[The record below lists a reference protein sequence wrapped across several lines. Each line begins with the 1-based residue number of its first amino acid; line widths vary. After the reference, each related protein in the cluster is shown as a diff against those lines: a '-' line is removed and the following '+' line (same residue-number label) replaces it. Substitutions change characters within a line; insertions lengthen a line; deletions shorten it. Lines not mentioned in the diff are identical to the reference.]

1 MFWKFESINLD
12 YIEEDVD
19 YINVFTNKMPIQIWI
34 LKLFLTSW
42 FIVVS
47 NNFLQVLIIFQS
59 IHKIK
64 FNVQYV
70 RFCIK

>member
-1 MFWKFESINLD
+1 MFWKIESINLD
-12 YIEEDVD
+12 YIEEDVN
-19 YINVFTNKMPIQIWI
+19 YINVYTNKTPIQIWI
-34 LKLFLTSW
+34 LKVFLTSW

-47 NNFLQVLIIFQS
+47 NNFLQVLISFQS
-59 IHKIK
+59 IHRIK

>member
-1 MFWKFESINLD
+1 MFGKIENINLD
-12 YIEEDVD
+12 DIEKDVN
-19 YINVFTNKMPIQIWI
+19 YINVYTNKTPIQIWI

-47 NNFLQVLIIFQS
+47 NNFLQFLIIFQS

-64 FNVQYV
+64 LNVQYV
-70 RFCIK
+70 RFCIE

>member
-1 MFWKFESINLD
+1 
-12 YIEEDVD
+12 
-19 YINVFTNKMPIQIWI
+19 

-47 NNFLQVLIIFQS
+47 NNFLQFLIIFQS

-64 FNVQYV
+64 LNVQYV
-70 RFCIK
+70 RFCIE